1 MKAAVRLLALPVVFA
16 TVGTTPI
23 HTARTAAFP
32 QAIRHVGTT
41 QAHGRTHSGV
51 VLVST
56 ECLPTYSLRL
66 PDGSLTQ
73 DQVDAY
79 VATHRADLQE
89 TPCARPTELEAVSTR
104 GARVDGG
111 RFALAQGAY
120 DAALDHRASDATAI
134 TAAINGYDGPL
145 TSSSGALG
153 SGIPRLA
160 SGYRLGTR
168 AVAGPHIPL
177 ACDGGNWYQ
186 ENHDTVQTPGGAFW
200 AHINWQLWYAVASGN
215 GCTHFFQQNKFVP
228 IDGNTGS
235 TWLQWSEISDRS
247 NLSSPYAKDG
257 DWFNTGGAIN
267 IPTTQNYNN
276 QSTTSTGY
284 MEADTSYCIANPG
297 GCAIGVGHYGDY
309 IVH

>member
-1 MKAAVRLLALPVVFA
+1 MKVAVQLLVFPILLA

-23 HTARTAAFP
+23 HTARTTPFSP
-32 QAIRHVGTT
+32 AIRPVGTV

-79 VATHRADLQE
+79 VATHRTDLQA
-89 TPCARPTELEAVSTR
+89 TPCARPTELQSVSMR
-104 GARVDGG
+104 GAGVDVGH
-111 RFALAQGAY
+111 FAEAQSAY
-120 DAALDHRASDATAI
+120 DAALDHGASEATAI
-134 TAAINGYDGPL
+134 AAAISGYDG
-145 TSSSGALG
+145 SSTLSSRVVG
-153 SGIPRLA
+153 SSISRLA
-160 SGYRLGTR
+160 LYGPGTR
-168 AVAGPHIPL
+168 AVAGPHVPL

-186 ENHDTVQTPGGAFW
+186 ENHDTVNSPNGNVW
-200 AHINWQLWYAVASGN
+200 AHIDWQLWYAVASGN

-235 TWLQWSEISDRS
+235 TWFQWSEISDGS

-257 DWFNTGGAIN
+257 DWGNTGAAIN